1 MTSSF
6 AISLAFLCLHRYGI
20 VLGTHRELLLSVA
33 FTSFCWI
40 LTAFVGPETDHATLI
55 SFYKK
60 VHPLGAGL
68 DPHPRGSGRAS
79 SRSREVCP

>member
-55 SFYKK
+55 SFLQES
-60 VHPLGAGL
+60 PSARAGL
-68 DPHPRGSGRAS
+68 DPDPRGSGRAS